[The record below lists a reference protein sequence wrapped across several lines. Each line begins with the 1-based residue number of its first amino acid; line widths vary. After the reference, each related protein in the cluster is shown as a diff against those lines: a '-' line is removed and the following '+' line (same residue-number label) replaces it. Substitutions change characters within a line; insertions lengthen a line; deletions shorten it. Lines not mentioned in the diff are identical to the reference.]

1 MPYCPKC
8 DMEFIDGITVCSDC
22 GGPLVASKEVADE
35 MKRQKQ
41 EEELKRQKELFE
53 KAQAEYL
60 AETGADAEEGEL
72 QQEGEAG
79 VDPDAPGYTSDSG
92 LLGSSSLRAVGR
104 RSTRTRVYVKKSQ
117 QYEDLKSSA
126 SAFLLLGVL
135 LTAGS
140 LLLWTGIIRLPMAGV
155 SRIISQ
161 SVLTLMGVGS
171 LAIAFTSGRSAKEV
185 SSQVSAEEEVTAQL
199 VSWFTENFRAEE
211 LDAQIT
217 AESGEDLSAEERSLK
232 RFDLIQDLIV
242 TNHDITDQSY
252 VDLLAEEIYGK
263 MFRD

>member
-35 MKRQKQ
+35 MKRREQ
-41 EEELKRQKELFE
+41 EEEMQRQKELFE
-53 KAQAEYL
+53 KAQAEFL
-60 AETGADAEEGEL
+60 AEMGEVAEEGDL
-72 QQEGEAG
+72 QPEGEAG
-79 VDPDAPGYTSDSG
+79 VDPDAPGYASESG
-92 LLGSSSLRAVGR
+92 ILGSSSLRAVGKR
-104 RSTRTRVYVKKSQ
+104 AGRTRVYVKKSQ

-126 SAFLLLGVL
+126 SAFLLLGVV
-135 LTAGS
+135 LTVGS
-140 LLLWTGIIRLPMAGV
+140 VLLWAGIIRLPMVGV

-171 LAIAFTSGRSAKEV
+171 LVIALSSGRSAKEV
-185 SSQVSAEEEVTAQL
+185 SGQISAEEEVTAQL
-199 VSWFTENFRAEE
+199 IAWFTENFRADE

-232 RFDLIQDLIV
+232 RFDLIQDLII